1 MVGVLA
7 LFLHYRGKPLQ
18 TFLGLF
24 AIPPRTVF
32 SAGFRMLLAALPM
45 VLVASIVTNLLLG
58 SKAQAQEIVEFFIR
72 AVENGDHRSLLLV
85 MGLGVVVAPVA
96 EEFIFRGFLYP
107 VFKRFLGIP
116 LATVISALLFAAIH
130 ANASSLGPLFVLAV
144 AFTLAYE
151 ITGSIVVP
159 MLMHAL
165 FNLASLTLL
174 CLGSGALK

>member
-1 MVGVLA
+1 
-7 LFLHYRGKPLQ
+7 
-18 TFLGLF
+18 
-24 AIPPRTVF
+24 
-32 SAGFRMLLAALPM
+32 MLLAALPM